1 MHLTVR
7 LLESCTCTAS
17 TELLGLRAT
26 RVGNK
31 EGAIIVHEDLLDLTL
46 GCLVDIFLVPGNQ
59 GLCDG
64 LTDGVDLGCVTTT
77 LNTDADVHLTVSV
90 GSEEE
95 HWLPD
100 LETECLGLDKLDWD
114 TVDLDEANT
123 LLHKCDGNSL
133 ALTQWGINAV
143 QKVKFAHPR

>member
-1 MHLTVR
+1 MTSAEGSLT
-7 LLESCTCTAS
+7 
-17 TELLGLRAT
+17 
-26 RVGNK
+26 
-31 EGAIIVHEDLLDLTL
+31 
-46 GCLVDIFLVPGNQ
+46 FLVPGNQ

-100 LETECLGLDKLDWD
+100 LWRTDEWDKWAWRSVGAWCGLWL
-114 TVDLDEANT
+114 
-123 LLHKCDGNSL
+123 
-133 ALTQWGINAV
+133 
-143 QKVKFAHPR
+143 